1 MTYHT
6 LFGFCN
12 WDIVA
17 GVIRVGTIAAFA
29 VRNHKLKKIEKE
41 LEEQV
46 LNLANEESTITE

>member
-17 GVIRVGTIAAFA
+17 SVILVGTIAVFA